1 MAAETRIKLAN
12 IITRLPEEA
21 VDSLYE
27 TACKMFENHPDD
39 EKPCCPFCGGKA
51 IVRNGHKCGKQE
63 YLCKDCRKTFVSTT
77 NTLMANSHQPREI
90 WEAVIDDTLSGDA
103 IDFTM
108 KRPGL
113 THDLVFRMRH
123 KFLIALAALLE
134 EQCPCLQDVS
144 EVDETYVLESYK
156 GKELPES
163 VCRNPRKHGAK
174 AGKRGI
180 SNEYICICTGVQRK
194 GGAIAG
200 TVNRA
205 RPASQELQEVFC
217 GHISED
223 TLVLC
228 DGLKSYKAL
237 EATTGCIV
245 KDVTKETGSGFYN
258 LNTVNSFHSF
268 IKRQY
273 EFYRGVA
280 TKYLNRYNALF
291 SAAYK
296 CTEAGLRQL
305 MSSLLTV
312 SGTRRSPSC
321 RDIKTAGLLLI

>member
-1 MAAETRIKLAN
+1 MQKER
-12 IITRLPEEA
+12 
-21 VDSLYE
+21 S
-27 TACKMFENHPDD
+27 
-39 EKPCCPFCGGKA
+39 
-51 IVRNGHKCGKQE
+51 
-63 YLCKDCRKTFVSTT
+63 
-77 NTLMANSHQPREI
+77 
-90 WEAVIDDTLSGDA
+90 
-103 IDFTM
+103 
-108 KRPGL
+108 
-113 THDLVFRMRH
+113 RMR
-123 KFLIALAALLE
+123 
-134 EQCPCLQDVS
+134 EQGEQDKPQS
-144 EVDETYVLESYK
+144 EF
-156 GKELPES
+156 
-163 VCRNPRKHGAK
+163 
-174 AGKRGI
+174 I
-180 SNEYICICTGVQRK
+180 QRK
-194 GGAIAG
+194 SFCQLIYKKL
-200 TVNRA
+200 
-205 RPASQELQEVFC
+205 EDVFS

>member
-1 MAAETRIKLAN
+1 
-12 IITRLPEEA
+12 
-21 VDSLYE
+21 
-27 TACKMFENHPDD
+27 
-39 EKPCCPFCGGKA
+39 
-51 IVRNGHKCGKQE
+51 
-63 YLCKDCRKTFVSTT
+63 
-77 NTLMANSHQPREI
+77 
-90 WEAVIDDTLSGDA
+90 
-103 IDFTM
+103 
-108 KRPGL
+108 
-113 THDLVFRMRH
+113 MRH

-163 VCRNPRKHGAK
+163 VCRKPRKHGAK
-174 AGKRGI
+174 AEKRGI

-205 RPASQELQEVFC
+205 KPTSQELQEVFS
-217 GHISED
+217 GQIYED

-237 EATTGCIV
+237 EVTTGCIV